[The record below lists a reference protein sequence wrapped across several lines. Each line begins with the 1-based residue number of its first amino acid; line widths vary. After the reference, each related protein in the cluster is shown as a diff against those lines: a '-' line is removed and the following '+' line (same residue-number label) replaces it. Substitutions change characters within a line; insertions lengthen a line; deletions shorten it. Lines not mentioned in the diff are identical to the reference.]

1 MDTAEVHAAPDQD
14 AAATPALPSVG
25 SAADRV
31 YAYAKKA
38 VLERRYAPHDLLTE
52 GELATAVG
60 VSRTPVREA
69 LLRLQADGL
78 VRLLPKRGA
87 LVLPVTAAEVTDV
100 LETRRLIEAF
110 AVRKA
115 VHGAG
120 PELVVILG
128 AHIEDMRVAMMQRDA
143 HAYMEAD
150 RDFHAAIVAATG
162 NEIIISVYRSMRER
176 QLRMGVV
183 NLLGDKAGTV
193 DPGRMRAM
201 IADHEAILR
210 AVAARTVRAAENA
223 VTAHLDHAERLL
235 GRS

>member
-1 MDTAEVHAAPDQD
+1 MDTAEILVASDVR
-14 AAATPALPSVG
+14 AAAAAKGG

-31 YAYAKKA
+31 YAYAKA
-38 VLERRYAPHDLLTE
+38 GVLARRYAPHDLLTE
-52 GELATAVG
+52 GELAAAVG

-100 LETRRLIEAF
+100 LETRRLIETF

-115 VHGAG
+115 VHSAT
-120 PELVVILG
+120 PELIAALSR
-128 AHIEDMRVAMMQRDA
+128 HLERMRLAMKDHDA
-143 HAYMEAD
+143 PAYVEAD
-150 RDFHAAIVAATG
+150 RDFHAEIVAATG
-162 NEIIISVYRSMRER
+162 NEIIITVYRSMRER

-183 NLLGDKAGTV
+183 NLLGAGSSAAN
-193 DPGRMRAM
+193 PSRMRAM
-201 IADHEAILR
+201 IADHEAILH
-210 AVAARTVRAAENA
+210 ALTARTVRAAESA
-223 VTAHLDHAERLL
+223 VAAHLDHAERLL

>member
-1 MDTAEVHAAPDQD
+1 MSEERESRDR
-14 AAATPALPSVG
+14 SG

-31 YAYAKKA
+31 YAYAKEA
-38 VLERRYAPHDLLTE
+38 VLARWFAPHALLTE
-52 GELATAVG
+52 GELAAAVG

-100 LETRRLIEAF
+100 FETRRLIEAF

-115 VHGAG
+115 IAGAG
-120 PELVVILG
+120 PELVVALSG
-128 AHIEDMRVAMMQRDA
+128 HIEAMRAAMQRRNA
-143 HAYMEAD
+143 HAYVEAD
-150 RDFHAAIVAATG
+150 RDFHAEIVASTG
-162 NEIIISVYRSMRER
+162 NEIIVSLYRSLRER

-183 NLLGDKAGTV
+183 NLLGDQAGTV
-193 DPGRMRAM
+193 NPTRMRAM
-201 IADHEAILR
+201 IADHEAILK
-210 AVAARTVRAAENA
+210 AVAARTVRAAESA

-235 GRS
+235 GRA